1 MNDKKNNDNMK
12 IHGISAPRVTTSIE
26 QLSNV
31 SEVEK
36 TQKAS
41 AVGAV
46 RGVSGVSKTASAR
59 SIDSIDRETIH
70 RMLHEEADKL
80 FGKGSENNVT
90 REIAETAVRMALD
103 SATLQTVDKQKK

>member
-1 MNDKKNNDNMK
+1 MGKNNNDNMK
-12 IHGISAPRVTTSIE
+12 IHGISAPRVTTSVE

-36 TQKAS
+36 AQKTT

-46 RGVSGVSKTASAR
+46 RGVSGVSKAGATK
-59 SIDSIDRETIH
+59 SIDSIDREVIN

-80 FGKGSENNVT
+80 FGKNGKNSVT

-103 SATLQTVDKQKK
+103 SATLQEVDKQKK